1 MGDQYNIS
9 DSVSGRYIQN
19 HEAEILKETKET
31 NRLLKEIIE
40 ILKQ

>member
-9 DSVSGRYIQN
+9 DSISGKYIHN
-19 HEAEILKETKET
+19 YEAELLKQIKET
-31 NRLLKEIIE
+31 NGLLKEIIE